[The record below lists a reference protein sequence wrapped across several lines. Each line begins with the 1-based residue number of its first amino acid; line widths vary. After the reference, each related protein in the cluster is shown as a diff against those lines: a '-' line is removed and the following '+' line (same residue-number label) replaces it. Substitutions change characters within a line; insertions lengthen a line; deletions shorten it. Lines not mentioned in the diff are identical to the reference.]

1 VERENGENPC
11 QKIMKKLGLTII
23 DIYIIR
29 KFLGTFVFSILVILA
44 LVVIFDFSEKI
55 DDFLENG
62 APYKAVI
69 FDYYL
74 NFIPYFAVLFSYLF
88 TFISVIFFTSKMAA
102 NTEIIALLSSGMS
115 MNRLFRPYFISAVII
130 AIFSFFMSDLVI
142 PRSNQKRIDF
152 EEKYIHKRPV
162 SFDQRNIHRQI
173 EPGIFIYM
181 ERFSNYSKT
190 GSNFSIEKFED
201 GKLVSK
207 LIADQII
214 WKPETN
220 NWNIRRYYIRDY
232 NGYEETITEGMEI
245 DSMLRLH
252 PSEFA
257 RRPNIVETMSIRE
270 LNEFIDDA
278 RMKGETNVIAY
289 QIERYKRVATPFA
302 TFILTVIGLS
312 VSSRKI
318 RGGIGMH
325 LGIGLSLSFSY
336 ILFMQFSSQFSVGG
350 AMAPGLAVWLPNIVF
365 FFIALYLYSKVPK

>member
-1 VERENGENPC
+1 
-11 QKIMKKLGLTII
+11 
-23 DIYIIR
+23 
-29 KFLGTFVFSILVILA
+29 
-44 LVVIFDFSEKI
+44 
-55 DDFLENG
+55 
-62 APYKAVI
+62 
-69 FDYYL
+69 
-74 NFIPYFAVLFSYLF
+74 
-88 TFISVIFFTSKMAA
+88 
-102 NTEIIALLSSGMS
+102 
-115 MNRLFRPYFISAVII
+115 
-130 AIFSFFMSDLVI
+130 
-142 PRSNQKRIDF
+142 
-152 EEKYIHKRPV
+152 
-162 SFDQRNIHRQI
+162 
-173 EPGIFIYM
+173 M